1 MHPRNRRVFQPGTLV
16 LGIATL
22 FLMVALACGT
32 AAPPEATSPPA
43 VSGTAQPGT
52 TTTGVPT
59 ATSRPASTTVARPS
73 RNDVKIVLAAEPP
86 SLDMFTTSGSE
97 HSTIYRENMADLI
110 SWVDKDTKQVVPLSG
125 FTGWQQMDPKRWR
138 FFVRPGVKF
147 HNGEIFDAAAAAVS
161 VDIQGDPKEATD
173 SFADTGAID
182 GQGVDPSTLDIVCA
196 DFCPIFPNAAKA
208 LGFQAPKWY
217 TENPEDVTKRNTVGI
232 GPYRL
237 QRWDP
242 GISIRLE
249 AHPDYVP
256 NPEVFDARAPV
267 IKEVLYLFREE
278 SAVRAAMVKTGEA
291 DLANNINLDQKNN
304 VPVFHRT
311 ASGLNPFL
319 GIDTI
324 WNPVLKNVKVR
335 QALAIGFDCQAIVS
349 SILQGAT
356 TCRGNAGFPG
366 IRGINEENV
375 KPYEFNPNRARQLL
389 QEAGY
394 NGEKI
399 RIASRTVGFIAQ
411 QEIMESLAGYWRAI
425 GLNIDLQFMESG
437 IHRNLRNCG
446 IGKVGGDTTKQPADC
461 DHGDIYET
469 SADLS
474 SLDYSRLIYGW
485 LSCTSPTSRVC
496 EPSMEELGKRAL
508 VATGDERT
516 QLLGQVAARVREEV
530 LLLGLFDGVIF
541 IGQNADLDWQPRGI
555 DRKIRVNTMQW
566 KK

>member
-1 MHPRNRRVFQPGTLV
+1 VHPRNSRLFQPCTLV
-16 LGIATL
+16 LGIAAL
-22 FLMVALACGT
+22 LLMVAMACGT
-32 AAPPEATSPPA
+32 ATEPEATSTPA
-43 VSGTAQPGT
+43 APGTPLPTT

-59 ATSRPASTTVARPS
+59 ATSGPATGTAVTSSKT
-73 RNDVKIVLAAEPP
+73 DVKIVLAAEPP

-110 SWVDKDTKQVVPLSG
+110 TWVDKDTKQVVPLSG
-125 FTGWQQMDPKRWR
+125 FTGWQQMEPKRWR

-147 HNGEIFDAAAAAVS
+147 HNGEVFDAAAAAVS
-161 VDIQGDPKEATD
+161 VDIQGDPAKATD

-182 GQGVDPSTLDIVCA
+182 GLAVDPSTLDIVCA
-196 DFCPIFPNAAKA
+196 EVCPIFPNAAKA

-237 QRWDP
+237 LRWDP

-256 NPEVFDARAPV
+256 NPDVFDARAPV
-267 IKEVLYLFREE
+267 IKDVMYVFREE
-278 SAVRAAMVKTGEA
+278 SAVRAAMVKTREA

-304 VPVFHRT
+304 VPVFNRT

-335 QALAIGFDCQAIVS
+335 QALAIGFDCQGIVS
-349 SILQGAT
+349 SLLQGAT
-356 TCRGNAGFPG
+356 TCRGNVGFPG

-375 KPYEFNPNRARQLL
+375 KPYEFNPSRARQLL

-411 QEIMESLAGYWRAI
+411 QEIMEALATYWREL
-425 GLNIDLQFMESG
+425 GVNVDLQFMESG
-437 IHRNLRNCG
+437 VHRNLRNCG
-446 IGKVGGDTTKQPADC
+446 IGRVAGDVTKQPAEC

-485 LSCTSPTSRVC
+485 LSCTGPTSRVC
-496 EPSMEELGKRAL
+496 EPSMEELGKRAIA
-508 VATGDERT
+508 ATGEERT
-516 QLLGQVAARVREEV
+516 QLLAQVAGRVHEEV

-541 IGQNADLDWQPRGI
+541 IGQSADLDWQPRGI